1 MTVKDDVDKMIKEF
15 GLASKDGI
23 RADIDELCKATDV
36 TFTTMKET
44 VDALSCVCEFAN
56 EVVPKLCEDAGVEFT
71 DKLGDDVAT
80 LKTEIGVEATKFP
93 LALKELAE
101 SMGVDVKPDKLQKLM
116 QLPCCKEAAKTP
128 TAKQIDAPCVCAKG
142 VEECR
147 DCKAKEH
154 PCVCK
159 SVLLLAL
166 DQPVHLCKAKV
177 HECLCTETHQAV
189 YSSDPGNG
197 ASVENMYGG
206 VIWRNY
212 SVRGAPACC
221 RQHAKDGDDDDVI
234 DLANDEDVKP
244 KKKKSRKSKG

>member
-1 MTVKDDVDKMIKEF
+1 MDASGK
-15 GLASKDGI
+15 LA
-23 RADIDELCKATDV
+23 ADV
-36 TFTTMKET
+36 TM
-44 VDALSCVCEFAN
+44 LS
-56 EVVPKLCEDAGVEFT
+56 
-71 DKLGDDVAT
+71 
-80 LKTEIGVEATKFP
+80 KTCSVEATKFP
-93 LALKELAE
+93 LAVKELAD
-101 SMGVDVKPDKLQKLM
+101 SMQIQYADIYTVM
-116 QLPCCKEAAKTP
+116 QQVPMLLNAANAPK
-128 TAKQIDAPCVCAKG
+128 KIEAPCVCAKG
-142 VEECR
+142 VEQCR

-221 RQHAKDGDDDDVI
+221 RQHANDDDVI
-234 DLANDEDVKP
+234 EIDDEDVKP

>member
-1 MTVKDDVDKMIKEF
+1 MTVKDDVDKMITQF
-15 GLASKDGI
+15 GLASKGGI
-23 RADIDELCKATDV
+23 RADIDELCKATDIP
-36 TFTTMKET
+36 FTGIGATVAALKAITKFAGDIVPKICKELG
-44 VDALSCVCEFAN
+44 VDASGKLAADVTMLS
-56 EVVPKLCEDAGVEFT
+56 
-71 DKLGDDVAT
+71 
-80 LKTEIGVEATKFP
+80 KTCSVEATKFP
-93 LALKELAE
+93 LAVKELAD
-101 SMGVDVKPDKLQKLM
+101 SMQIQYADIYTVM
-116 QLPCCKEAAKTP
+116 QQVPMLLNAANAPK
-128 TAKQIDAPCVCAKG
+128 KIEAPCVCAKG
-142 VEECR
+142 VEQCR

>member
-1 MTVKDDVDKMIKEF
+1 MTVKDDVDKMMTQF

-23 RADIDELCKATDV
+23 RADIDELCKATDIP
-36 TFTTMKET
+36 FTGIGATVAALKAITKFAGDIVPKICKELG
-44 VDALSCVCEFAN
+44 VDASGKLAADVTMLS
-56 EVVPKLCEDAGVEFT
+56 
-71 DKLGDDVAT
+71 
-80 LKTEIGVEATKFP
+80 KTCSVEATKFP
-93 LALKELAE
+93 LAVKELAD
-101 SMGVDVKPDKLQKLM
+101 SMQIQYADIYTVM
-116 QLPCCKEAAKTP
+116 QQVPMLLNAANAPK
-128 TAKQIDAPCVCAKG
+128 KIEAPCVCAKG
-142 VEECR
+142 VEQCR

-177 HECLCTETHQAV
+177 HECLCTETHHPP
-189 YSSDPGNG
+189 SSLFIGPRKRGERRKHVWR
-197 ASVENMYGG
+197 SHL
-206 VIWRNY
+206 RNY